1 MKWKI
6 DYPYLV
12 CIVFLIGTGI
22 WMNYL
27 SIKKQGLEKEVELF
41 RQETERLG
49 QFYQQVTDLYFTGLQ
64 VVTIDPGQVQ
74 ADSLKEGVVICLPTT
89 PLDSLE
95 GAAFKYTL
103 SRLQTLKGYKVGVW
117 LYGEATGE
125 VADWVKEYG
134 YDCIYSGRKPN
145 GLPDASIFYLDTG
158 CKAEALFKLQPY
170 AVHLLNKYMKFLRD
184 HYMAGGIGVRTNEQQ
199 PELIQ

>member
-1 MKWKI
+1 MRRKI
-6 DYPYLV
+6 EYPYVV
-12 CIVFLIGTGI
+12 CIVFLIGVGI

-27 SIKKQGLEKEVELF
+27 LIKKRGLEKQVELF

-103 SRLQTLKGYKVGVW
+103 SRLQTLKGKR
-117 LYGEATGE
+117 
-125 VADWVKEYG
+125 
-134 YDCIYSGRKPN
+134 IR
-145 GLPDASIFYLDTG
+145 I
-158 CKAEALFKLQPY
+158 
-170 AVHLLNKYMKFLRD
+170 
-184 HYMAGGIGVRTNEQQ
+184 
-199 PELIQ
+199 

>member
-6 DYPYLV
+6 DYPYVV
-12 CIVFLIGTGI
+12 CIVFLIGAGI

-27 SIKKQGLEKEVELF
+27 SIKKQGLEKEVEWF

-49 QFYQQVTDLYFTGLQ
+49 QFYQQVT
-64 VVTIDPGQVQ
+64 
-74 ADSLKEGVVICLPTT
+74 DSLKEGVVICLPTT

-103 SRLQTLKGYKVGVW
+103 SRLQTLKGCKVGVW

-184 HYMAGGIGVRTNEQQ
+184 HYMAGGTVYVQMNNSRN
-199 PELIQ
+199 

>member
-1 MKWKI
+1 M
-6 DYPYLV
+6 
-12 CIVFLIGTGI
+12 
-22 WMNYL
+22 
-27 SIKKQGLEKEVELF
+27 EKEVEWF

-184 HYMAGGIGVRTNEQQ
+184 HYMAGGTVYVQMNNSRN
-199 PELIQ
+199 

>member
-1 MKWKI
+1 M
-6 DYPYLV
+6 
-12 CIVFLIGTGI
+12 
-22 WMNYL
+22 
-27 SIKKQGLEKEVELF
+27 
-41 RQETERLG
+41 
-49 QFYQQVTDLYFTGLQ
+49 
-64 VVTIDPGQVQ
+64 VTIDPGQVQ

-103 SRLQTLKGYKVGVW
+103 SRLQTLKGCKVGVW

-184 HYMAGGIGVRTNEQQ
+184 HYMAGGTVYVQMNNSRN
-199 PELIQ
+199 

>member
-1 MKWKI
+1 M
-6 DYPYLV
+6 
-12 CIVFLIGTGI
+12 
-22 WMNYL
+22 
-27 SIKKQGLEKEVELF
+27 
-41 RQETERLG
+41 
-49 QFYQQVTDLYFTGLQ
+49 
-64 VVTIDPGQVQ
+64 
-74 ADSLKEGVVICLPTT
+74 
-89 PLDSLE
+89 
-95 GAAFKYTL
+95 
-103 SRLQTLKGYKVGVW
+103 W

-158 CKAEALFKLQPY
+158 FKAEALFKLQPY

>member
-1 MKWKI
+1 MTI
-6 DYPYLV
+6 
-12 CIVFLIGTGI
+12 T
-22 WMNYL
+22 
-27 SIKKQGLEKEVELF
+27 
-41 RQETERLG
+41 
-49 QFYQQVTDLYFTGLQ
+49 LYFTGLQ

-103 SRLQTLKGYKVGVW
+103 SRLQTLKGCKVGVW

>member
-6 DYPYLV
+6 DYPYVV
-12 CIVFLIGTGI
+12 CIVFLIGAGI

-27 SIKKQGLEKEVELF
+27 SIKKQGLEKEVEWF

-103 SRLQTLKGYKVGVW
+103 GRLQT
-117 LYGEATGE
+117 
-125 VADWVKEYG
+125 
-134 YDCIYSGRKPN
+134 
-145 GLPDASIFYLDTG
+145 
-158 CKAEALFKLQPY
+158 
-170 AVHLLNKYMKFLRD
+170 
-184 HYMAGGIGVRTNEQQ
+184 
-199 PELIQ
+199 

>member
-6 DYPYLV
+6 DYPYVV
-12 CIVFLIGTGI
+12 CIVFLIGAGI

-27 SIKKQGLEKEVELF
+27 SIKKQGLEKDVEWF
-41 RQETERLG
+41 RQE
-49 QFYQQVTDLYFTGLQ
+49 TGLQ

-103 SRLQTLKGYKVGVW
+103 SRLQTLKGCKVGVW

-125 VADWVKEYG
+125 VADWVKEY
-134 YDCIYSGRKPN
+134 
-145 GLPDASIFYLDTG
+145 
-158 CKAEALFKLQPY
+158 
-170 AVHLLNKYMKFLRD
+170 
-184 HYMAGGIGVRTNEQQ
+184 
-199 PELIQ
+199 

>member
-1 MKWKI
+1 M
-6 DYPYLV
+6 
-12 CIVFLIGTGI
+12 F
-22 WMNYL
+22 
-27 SIKKQGLEKEVELF
+27 SGL
-41 RQETERLG
+41 TMHA
-49 QFYQQVTDLYFTGLQ
+49 
-64 VVTIDPGQVQ
+64 P
-74 ADSLKEGVVICLPTT
+74 DSLKEGVVICLPTT

-184 HYMAGGIGVRTNEQQ
+184 HYMAGGTVYVQMNNSRN
-199 PELIQ
+199 